1 MDTPFIV
8 FIGGVGAGLAVA
20 TPVGP
25 MAALCMQRTLAR
37 GFAAGLATGLGAATV
52 HLTFASL
59 AAAGTSLI
67 TQSWLGVNRDALAF
81 ASAFLLLWFAVK
93 LLRAAAP
100 KRPAAPNCR
109 SIVICY
115 LSAVGIGVL
124 NPMTLVM
131 FMAISPT
138 LIEGQ
143 SHLALQVLGVF
154 VVSVTWWLILSAMV
168 AAIRERITIPGLVV
182 INRVAGLMLA
192 SLAGLLLATALGF
205 AAQGEG

>member
-1 MDTPFIV
+1 M
-8 FIGGVGAGLAVA
+8 
-20 TPVGP
+20 
-25 MAALCMQRTLAR
+25 
-37 GFAAGLATGLGAATV
+37 
-52 HLTFASL
+52 
-59 AAAGTSLI
+59 
-67 TQSWLGVNRDALAF
+67 
-81 ASAFLLLWFAVK
+81 
-93 LLRAAAP
+93 
-100 KRPAAPNCR
+100 
-109 SIVICY
+109 ICY
-115 LSAVGIGVL
+115 LSAVGVGVL